1 MSLNRL
7 LGVPGPEPENG
18 KSQVRNPNFA
28 DNRLI
33 VLGNS
38 SVLMDELKKLRPHRS
53 EDSVLIDWSPQ
64 SGSTKNLVEKIT
76 SMESV
81 EIVDLVIVNSC
92 VPDHVTSE
100 REMRKLFSDIRLPM
114 KAISA
119 SGIAEKSFRWWMC
132 VELEDSS
139 PATLNIW
146 QASGRLVFR
155 HAAESANLVGT
166 LVLVGDAAQG
176 ASDLRTMLDSEH
188 ISSSRVLGFGI
199 STDGSVDLAKNNFSM
214 TPISKAHEGGNM
226 SAVDLPTEKNYLIAE
241 IDMAKDSLTDLAD
254 ELRQSQQNLL
264 TSNASLVSKREDVE
278 KIGLEMAVQS
288 HELFAVETD
297 LTTQRGN
304 VAVMSDQ
311 ADSLRREIEYLMK
324 HHASLTETLVNER
337 ASLQV
342 IRDEMTIQ
350 IARAEQ
356 IQSALTRAEIDAS
369 HQRTLSDEAIRL
381 AEAAH
386 ARLNEI
392 VAETTNSQ
400 QILNEVKNEV
410 TNRKQDL
417 IRLDIQR
424 ADKAKETAE
433 YEETLTARSS
443 VLQRELETM
452 QQMQREVLAT
462 LERARAERTV
472 IHAELAKLADLGKDP
487 QVEILRISRD
497 FLTVE
502 LAEIEGA
509 KARVSKETDLIRST
523 IDESRELAEEFE
535 QRRAAAQQQ
544 FDQVR
549 AKVIEIQE
557 KELDAQLALNI
568 LEDKISAFQKE
579 RDELIRFE
587 HELAERAQELDQV
600 QSNFESEVAKRIAAH
615 LDELSAMGSRAR
627 KKALKQSIGNIAP
640 ENADDEQL

>member
-7 LGVPGPEPENG
+7 LGVPGPEPERG
-18 KSQVRNPNFA
+18 KTSVRNPNFA

-38 SVLMDELKKLRPHRS
+38 SVLVDELKKLRPHRS
-53 EDSVLIDWSPQ
+53 EDSHLIDWTPQ
-64 SGSTKNLVEKIT
+64 SGSTKNLVEKI
-76 SMESV
+76 SAMESV

-100 REMRKLFSDIRLPM
+100 REMRKLFSEIRLPM
-114 KAISA
+114 QVIAA

-132 VELEDSS
+132 VELENSS
-139 PATLNIW
+139 PSALNIW

-155 HAAESANLVGT
+155 HAAESAKLVGT
-166 LVLVGDAAQG
+166 LVLVGNPAQG

-188 ISSSRVLGFGI
+188 VSSSRVLGFGI
-199 STDGSVDLAKNNFSM
+199 STDGSIDLAKNNFSM
-214 TPISKAHEGGNM
+214 TPISKAHEGGNL
-226 SAVDLPTEKNYLIAE
+226 SAVDLPNEKNYLIAE
-241 IDMAKDSLTDLAD
+241 IEMAKDSLTDLAG
-254 ELRQSQQNLL
+254 ELRQTQQNLL
-264 TSNASLVSKREDVE
+264 TTNASLVSKRDDAE
-278 KIGLEMAVQS
+278 KIGLEMAVHS
-288 HELFAVETD
+288 HELFAIETD

-304 VAVMSDQ
+304 VAVMVDQ
-311 ADSLRREIEYLMK
+311 ADSLRREIEYLME
-324 HHASLTETLVNER
+324 HHASLTQTLVNER
-337 ASLQV
+337 AALQV
-342 IRDEMTIQ
+342 VRDEMTLQ
-350 IARAEQ
+350 VARVEQ

-392 VAETTNSQ
+392 IAETTNSQ
-400 QILNEVKNEV
+400 QILKEVKNEV
-410 TNRKQDL
+410 TNRKQEL

-424 ADKAKETAE
+424 AEKAKETAE

-462 LERARAERTV
+462 LERARAERTI

-509 KARVSKETDLIRST
+509 KVRTANETEAIRST
-523 IDESRELAEEFE
+523 IEESMQSAAEFE

-544 FDQVR
+544 FEQIR

-557 KELDAQLALNI
+557 KEIDAQLALNG

-579 RDELIRFE
+579 RVELVRFE
-587 HELAERAQELDQV
+587 EELTERAKELDRT
-600 QSNFESEVAKRIAAH
+600 QSDFESEVAKRISAH

-627 KKALKQSIGNIAP
+627 KKAMRQAIDNIAP
-640 ENADDEQL
+640 ENADDE

>member
-7 LGVPGPEPENG
+7 LGVPGPEPERG
-18 KSQVRNPNFA
+18 KASARNSNFA

-33 VLGNS
+33 VLGNN

-53 EDSVLIDWSPQ
+53 EDSVLIDWTPQ
-64 SGSTKNLVEKIT
+64 SSSTKNLVQKIT
-76 SMESV
+76 AMEPV

-100 REMRKLFSDIRLPM
+100 REMRKIFSEIRLPM
-114 KAISA
+114 KAISS
-119 SGIAEKSFRWWMC
+119 SGIAEKTFRWWMC

-155 HAAESANLVGT
+155 HAAESPKLVGT

-188 ISSSRVLGFGI
+188 VSSARVLGFGL
-199 STDGSVDLAKNNFSM
+199 SENGSFNLDKGNNSM
-214 TPISKAHEGGNM
+214 TPISKAHEGGNL
-226 SAVDLPTEKNYLIAE
+226 SAVDLPNEKNYLIAE
-241 IDMAKDSLTDLAD
+241 IEMAKDSLTDLAG
-254 ELRQSQQNLL
+254 ELRQTQQNLNA
-264 TSNASLVSKREDVE
+264 TNASLVSKRDDAE

-297 LTTQRGN
+297 LTTQRGI
-304 VAVMSDQ
+304 VAVMADQ

-337 ASLQV
+337 AALQV
-342 IRDEMTIQ
+342 VRDEMTLQ
-350 IARAEQ
+350 VARAEQ

-392 VAETTNSQ
+392 IAETTNSQ
-400 QILNEVKNEV
+400 QILTEVKDEV
-410 TNRKQDL
+410 TNRKQEL

-424 ADKAKETAE
+424 AEKAKETAE
-433 YEETLTARSS
+433 YEETLTTRSS

-452 QQMQREVLAT
+452 QQMQREVVAT
-462 LERARAERTV
+462 LESARAERTV
-472 IHAELAKLADLGKDP
+472 IHAELAKLANSGNDP

-502 LAEIEGA
+502 LAQIEGA
-509 KARVSKETDLIRST
+509 KARTVKETDLIRST
-523 IDESRELAEEFE
+523 IEESRELAAEFE

-544 FDQVR
+544 FDQIR

-557 KELDAQLALNI
+557 KEIDAQLALNT
-568 LEDKISAFQKE
+568 LEDKISVFQKE
-579 RDELIRFE
+579 RDELDRYK
-587 HELAERAQELDQV
+587 HELAQRAKEIDEAQN
-600 QSNFESEVAKRIAAH
+600 NFESEVAKRISAH
-615 LDELSAMGSRAR
+615 LDELSAMSSRAR
-627 KKALKQSIGNIAP
+627 KKAIKQAVDNVPSVS
-640 ENADDEQL
+640 EVEKQL